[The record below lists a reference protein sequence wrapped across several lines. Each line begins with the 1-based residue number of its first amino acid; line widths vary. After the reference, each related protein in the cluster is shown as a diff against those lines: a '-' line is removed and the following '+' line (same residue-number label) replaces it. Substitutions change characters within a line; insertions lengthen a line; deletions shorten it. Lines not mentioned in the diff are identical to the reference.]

1 MRGKKIGL
9 SARGTED
16 PAVKKESPHVPAKKP
31 PKVPAKKP
39 PKVPPGKPPQRV
51 PPRGPPLHAM
61 LRMAQGVY
69 KITAGDKIIDRSEVP
84 ILKMD
89 LKEKKIV

>member
-16 PAVKKESPHVPAKKP
+16 PAVKKESPH
-31 PKVPAKKP
+31 VPAKKP